1 MFLLNLFDLKLLF
14 IIYYIKKNKNEE
26 TKLFIIKLIVL
37 FKNIINLAM

>member
-14 IIYYIKKNKNEE
+14 IYYIKKNKNEE